1 MKDSNKFIENIYAKK
16 EKHDRSIR
24 KRIVAASS
32 GMLALA
38 LVVSAVALAPETAK
52 SKRGVSTPQTE
63 GPIISDHQYDGALAG
78 STEVT
83 EPEKEPL
90 DFLTENEELVEY
102 IQSPGTVALT
112 APIDK
117 GELEEFI
124 KEKEESDGKFRVV
137 NTYGIIPLSEV
148 SYGGKAFTEIFE
160 VGAYGYRFKDDNHP
174 AYNRYIDAFVAW
186 RGSDDCHKIY
196 KELGEKALGGDSY
209 AEKLIMM
216 ETKDM
221 FYELVWSK
229 EQSEAELEALEAE
242 IEEYHEIWAVYN
254 EKAEEVLRTELK
266 DDLEKLVSDGV
277 GLCCTTL
284 NGETVLV
291 GVVTAEQC
299 EQMNEFL
306 ENSSLVCRLIYL
318 NPSSFQV
325 NDDGE
330 SVTIVTVTSEAK

>member
-1 MKDSNKFIENIYAKK
+1 MKDREQFMENIYAKK
-16 EKHDRSIR
+16 EKRDRSIR
-24 KRIVAASS
+24 KRIVAASG

-38 LVVSAVALAPETAK
+38 LVVTALTLAPERAGNSPK
-52 SKRGVSTPQTE
+52 PQTN
-63 GPIISDHQYDGALAG
+63 GPIIPTHQYDGALAG
-78 STEVT
+78 DSTEVST
-83 EPEKEPL
+83 PEKEPL
-90 DFLTENEELVEY
+90 DFLSEDEELMDC
-102 IQSPGTVALT
+102 IQSPDTVMLT

-117 GELEEFI
+117 GELAEFI
-124 KEKEESDGKFRVV
+124 KENTESSGVFRIVT
-137 NTYGIIPLSEV
+137 TYGIIPLSEV

-160 VGAYGYRFKDDNHP
+160 VGPYGYRFKDDNHS

-186 RGSDDCHKIY
+186 RGSDDCHNIY

-229 EQSEAELEALEAE
+229 EQSAAELEALEADT
-242 IEEYHEIWAVYN
+242 EEYHEIWAVYN

-284 NGETVLV
+284 NGEMMLV
-291 GVVTAEQC
+291 GAVTAEQC

-306 ENSSLVCRLIYL
+306 ENSSLVCRIFYL

-325 NDDGE
+325 TDDGE
-330 SVTIVTVTSEAK
+330 SVTIVTTTSEAK

>member
-1 MKDSNKFIENIYAKK
+1 MKDREQFIENIYAKK
-16 EKHDRSIR
+16 EARDRCIR
-24 KRIVAASS
+24 KRIIAASG
-32 GMLALA
+32 GMLALV
-38 LVVSAVALAPETAK
+38 LVVTALTLAPESAGNSPK
-52 SKRGVSTPQTE
+52 NQTN
-63 GPIISDHQYDGALAG
+63 GPVIPTHQYDGALAG
-78 STEVT
+78 DSTEIS

-90 DFLTENEELVEY
+90 AFLSEDEDLIEY

-124 KEKEESDGKFRVV
+124 KEKEESDGKIRVV

-242 IEEYHEIWAVYN
+242 IEEYHEIWSVYN
-254 EKAEEVLRTELK
+254 EKAEEALRTELK

>member
-1 MKDSNKFIENIYAKK
+1 MKDREQFIENIYAKK
-16 EKHDRSIR
+16 EARDRSIR
-24 KRIVAASS
+24 KRIVAASG
-32 GMLALA
+32 GMLALV
-38 LVVSAVALAPETAK
+38 LVVTALTLAPEKAGNSPK
-52 SKRGVSTPQTE
+52 PQTN
-63 GPIISDHQYDGALAG
+63 GPIIPTHQYDGALAG
-78 STEVT
+78 DSTEVS

-90 DFLTENEELVEY
+90 AFLSEDEELMEY

-242 IEEYHEIWAVYN
+242 TEQYHEIWSVYN

-266 DDLEKLVSDGV
+266 DDLEKLVSDGI

-291 GVVTAEQC
+291 GVVPAEQC